1 MSAPRSEIRAE
12 LASWREG
19 HFRGRAGQVNDV
31 ARLAHS
37 RVKTANEIV

>member
-1 MSAPRSEIRAE
+1 MSAPRSEIRA
-12 LASWREG
+12 LVSWREG

-37 RVKTANEIV
+37 RVKTANEIA